1 MAKIYSHPT
10 SKSCFTKTIEGP
22 THDPSILTG
31 WRRKLTNRVRE
42 AHHKTH
48 FRHWIV
54 RQLLPSS
61 SWHKN
66 TSPSHVLSER
76 PDSSR
81 EPKLSK
87 YFIILFG
94 FYFRSGLVELLIPPT
109 RSQICSVLESTELPP
124 WLRKNKLNWLSS
136 PTMLIQS
143 KLFFSS
149 QLFADEWES
158 HTASSRVNPDLVVL
172 SDSKT
177 APALPWHK

>member
-1 MAKIYSHPT
+1 M
-10 SKSCFTKTIEGP
+10 G
-22 THDPSILTG
+22 
-31 WRRKLTNRVRE
+31 
-42 AHHKTH
+42 
-48 FRHWIV
+48 RHWIV

-66 TSPSHVLSER
+66 TSPSHELSER

-81 EPKLSK
+81 EPKL
-87 YFIILFG
+87 
-94 FYFRSGLVELLIPPT
+94 RLVELLILPT
-109 RSQICSVLESTELPP
+109 RSQICSVLESTELLP

-177 APALPWHK
+177 APALP